1 MTIIKGALALV
12 NYPFTTL
19 PDDVLDLMHRSYAP
33 IARDGMG
40 QLTKLFDAYCDI
52 TNTTVTYVGMS
63 SPAFGH
69 TVRGFLGA
77 LSDETFIGISRGLR
91 GSYAL
96 EFVRLLNEMAKV
108 VPLLP
113 TFEGKEGW
121 PRNNAKHWAAA
132 KQNLDPEAV
141 RFWNGWPVY
150 CADGK
155 PQYLACAK
163 LWLSHGPEFTE
174 QVYKALC
181 DWAIK
186 MRRPRGSEFS
196 AFLNFVSERAENW
209 PVETFRDPIQIK
221 RLFLDFMV
229 SYFNDQVTQGNDIAS
244 ATKAYAAFINLVT
257 STMLAN
263 GLWVKPFMGTLPKPK
278 IINVAGADTN
288 KKKNSKG
295 EVIKTKLITE
305 IPYEVTDTQAID
317 LLFKE
322 IKADND
328 ALFRWA
334 NAKAWEISNKR
345 KARERLAKLGNPE
358 KIIYATHS
366 QPEELNPADVC
377 AAFETHG
384 LDYVRRDFSKR
395 FGKNINR
402 EFLNSFLHVP
412 STDDL
417 YPYKLLLV
425 HAYPCITQSF
435 IDNLELYNEKGDLH
449 GFVKLEGYYQLTGYK
464 DRKGGKLSEIKIKLK
479 PRDAVRVRQ
488 VIKATQPLRDYLKE
502 QGDDAWR
509 YLFISC
515 ARGLTHPTK
524 MTPTNWNSGTLIT
537 RYQHLADE
545 FAPYLNRSREEVEA
559 FICRISVNA
568 LRATRAVLIYI
579 KSNSLTE
586 TAQALG
592 HTVGVLMARRVSELL
607 TLKAN
612 NCLSTCGQWLY
623 FGNAKSTKHLFGLRR
638 TEARPIEPIAA
649 DMIKNLVKMQKF
661 LVRIGYIKSYKTL
674 FALPHMRGQ
683 KLMVDT
689 ANAAYN
695 RNLDIFCDYFE
706 MPRNDMGQRWY
717 LRQHQMRRFFAML
730 FFYCGSFSNLD
741 TLRWM
746 MGHTDIQHVWNYI
759 TESTDGAILSSAAAQ
774 HAAESIHIGNTE
786 NFKELVELIKEHYQT
801 ENYTLIATSDLEEYI
816 SDLLSEGM
824 IEIGPIFFKDAD
836 GTHMKI
842 VSRLKYKDAA

>member
-1 MTIIKGALALV
+1 VEKNLTIIKGALALV

-196 AFLNFVSERAENW
+196 AFLNFVSERAETW

-305 IPYEVTDTQAID
+305 IPYELTDTQAID

-328 ALFRWA
+328 VLFRWA

-384 LDYVRRDFSKR
+384 LDYIRRDFSKR

-592 HTVGVLMARRVSELL
+592 HTDVSPQLLESYVPQAILAFFQTRWIRVFQRGIICQAMKDSKYLLRVSNFRTMDELHTFLENNALRDIPESMRDPESIKNPKLKRSDPEDKEAADRVVISLDVGIL
-607 TLKAN
+607 TALLSIEEAVR
-612 NCLSTCGQWLY
+612 LSTRQDEIC
-623 FGNAKSTKHLFGLRR
+623 AK
-638 TEARPIEPIAA
+638 ARYWARLTSL
-649 DMIKNLVKMQKF
+649 LV
-661 LVRIGYIKSYKTL
+661 
-674 FALPHMRGQ
+674 
-683 KLMVDT
+683 
-689 ANAAYN
+689 N
-695 RNLDIFCDYFE
+695 DI
-706 MPRNDMGQRWY
+706 
-717 LRQHQMRRFFAML
+717 
-730 FFYCGSFSNLD
+730 
-741 TLRWM
+741 
-746 MGHTDIQHVWNYI
+746 
-759 TESTDGAILSSAAAQ
+759 TDGNEFDLQDYLETARTQINPAQMESIIYAAA
-774 HAAESIHIGNTE
+774 A
-786 NFKELVELIKEHYQT
+786 
-801 ENYTLIATSDLEEYI
+801 
-816 SDLLSEGM
+816 
-824 IEIGPIFFKDAD
+824 
-836 GTHMKI
+836 
-842 VSRLKYKDAA
+842 